1 MPTAEPDYRQTNVTG
16 SKWRRSCHGEFD
28 NGFGRDGTTIGTPAG
43 STLREFN
50 DPAAVLA
57 LRDPQTGALTGQT
70 ITHGE
75 LYAILW
81 SLAMESAALQ
91 DAAAAAADP
100 ASAP

>member
-1 MPTAEPDYRQTNVTG
+1 MTNSG
-16 SKWRRSCHGEFD
+16 SKRLRR
-28 NGFGRDGTTIGTPAG
+28 
-43 STLREFN
+43 
-50 DPAAVLA
+50 
-57 LRDPQTGALTGQT
+57 
-70 ITHGE
+70 HGE